1 MLIPDERGRLE
12 RSDEPDGLEFSRM
25 LIPDELGR
33 LERSNEPDGLVSY
46 RMLIPDERPIRRTEE
61 ISAELLRH
69 ILKRNALLNF
79 QPDFNLKGFV
89 SIP

>member
-1 MLIPDERGRLE
+1 
-12 RSDEPDGLEFSRM
+12 
-25 LIPDELGR
+25 
-33 LERSNEPDGLVSY
+33 
-46 RMLIPDERPIRRTEE
+46 MLIPDERPIRRTEE